1 MQIFCVADSVEEEF
15 YGPFT
20 DRDLAEKVLKIVQ
33 MAVDDGA
40 ELRTVE
46 TDAYADQLRA
56 GLLPWKIEVEL
67 SGQSGTQRVRD
78 TQVSLTWPPSQE
90 GIVEERDCYIRYF
103 FWARSSGEAIRRLSS
118 VHRKPSCE
126 RGESAVEA

>member
-1 MQIFCVADSVEEEF
+1 MQIFCIADSVEEEF
-15 YGPFT
+15 FGPFT
-20 DRDLAEKVLKIVQ
+20 DRVLAEKVLKIVK
-33 MAVDDGA
+33 MAVDESA

-56 GLLPWKIEVEL
+56 GLLPFKIEVEL
-67 SGQSGTQRVRD
+67 LGKEVRD
-78 TQVSLTWPPSQE
+78 TQVSLTWPPAGE

-118 VHRKPSCE
+118 VRRNPVAQGLTACPAE
-126 RGESAVEA
+126 EP

>member
-1 MQIFCVADSVEEEF
+1 MQIFCIADSIEDEF
-15 YGPFT
+15 FGPFT
-20 DRDLAEKVLKIVQ
+20 DRVLAEKVLKIVQ

-46 TDAYADQLRA
+46 ADQHATELKA

-67 SGQSGTQRVRD
+67 SGKVVRD
-78 TQVSLTWPPSQE
+78 TQVSLTWPPAEE

-103 FWARSSGEAIRRLSS
+103 FWARSSGEAIRRLAG
-118 VHRKPSCE
+118 VRRNPSTQGQMACP
-126 RGESAVEA
+126 VEEP